1 LLRALDAVCFGN
13 NVAGLREAGWAGDER
28 VVRLRFT
35 AAAALRYSVGT
46 LPFELSMVTDP
57 ALRPI
62 VEALIGRPLEDVVE
76 ALAELWPFQFGLAD
90 EARALLPVIG

>member
-1 LLRALDAVCFGN
+1 
-13 NVAGLREAGWAGDER
+13 
-28 VVRLRFT
+28 
-35 AAAALRYSVGT
+35 
-46 LPFELSMVTDP
+46 MVTDP